1 MNCRAI
7 EMIGK
12 FTVHSTLPES
22 QSMTSLIA
30 IAANLACML
39 LIYSWMAYA
48 ISRRR
53 GNNRGLLGVLT
64 AIVIAGVFWIGPAM
78 FLFGRSETNAT
89 AYAIWFGNWLV
100 AGFGVSLFSRAVAR
114 IPSGLHDS
122 ARLDGCGWLAT
133 YRLVVFPFVSRELAI
148 VIVLTLMATSIH
160 CLTPHPDF
168 HSGINLPPWCALPGQ
183 LLAASRPMAAVGLM
197 SLASFVM
204 TLPVI
209 AIFLLAKRRS
219 PSR

>member
-30 IAANLACML
+30 IAANLAGML

-78 FLFGRSETNAT
+78 FLFERSEADTT
-89 AYAIWFGNWLV
+89 VYAIWFGNWLV
-100 AGFGVSLFSRAVAR
+100 AGFGVALFSRAAAR
-114 IPSGLHDS
+114 IPSGLRDS
-122 ARLDGCGWLAT
+122 ARLDGCGWLTT
-133 YRLVVFPFVSRELAI
+133 YRHVVFPFVSRELAI
-148 VIVLTLMATSIH
+148 VILLTAMATSVH
-160 CLTPHPDF
+160 CLTPHSDF
-168 HSGINLPPWCALPGQ
+168 TAGMRPPPWFALPKQ
-183 LLAASRPMAAVGLM
+183 FLAASRPMEALGLM
-197 SLASFVM
+197 VLASLLM

-219 PSR
+219 PGR